1 MSDIVPEL
9 LASIQEDF
17 GKGLGKNKKIS
28 DLVKKVEEGTTT
40 YLEADEYALEVG
52 EILAK
57 AFKRNISADILPD
70 GKMYYNIAKR
80 ILEPTLKNNYDLIT
94 EVTKSVQETIN
105 KNAGIRIKAI
115 KPKLNQD
122 KVDGLI
128 DAVSSADEYDKA
140 ITYLDEP
147 VKNFSQSVVTDSIR
161 VNAEFQHGA
170 GLSPKIQ
177 RTATG
182 KCCKWCQNLVGS
194 YAYPDVPRE
203 VYQRHDYCRCKVDYV
218 VGKERT
224 NVHNNNTGKR
234 KYVQDEYDT
243 YKKSKEERIRH
254 AEEMKATEK
263 ARKEAARQKRIETW
277 KKKSQDNLSGVKL
290 SELQR
295 LAKDAAFEYHR
306 RGLSGLDISD
316 KEIEKILDRNIANRR
331 RDFLERDIS
340 FYREEIAKAV
350 ENNGKHDKIQ
360 IRDIFIHKSIGAK
373 SRNYDILDPATGE
386 IFHFAE
392 GTRIQNSEV
401 FAGKG
406 VRKPL
411 HEGVAEGLAEQC
423 GGTPEKWQ
431 HCKGDGI
438 IDWYGEE
445 RPAEVHWFQ
454 EETVGKVKFKVKEW
468 LDEG

>member
-182 KCCKWCQNLVGS
+182 KCCEWCQNLVGT

-218 VGKERT
+218 VGRERT

-234 KYVQDEYDT
+234 KYVQDEYGT
-243 YKKSKEERIRH
+243 YEKSKEERIRH

-263 ARKEAARQKRIETW
+263 ARKESARQKRIATW
-277 KKKSQDNLSGVKL
+277 EEKFREQSVSASDNTKYHKGI
-290 SELQR
+290 
-295 LAKDAAFEYHR
+295 DATAEYVMNR
-306 RGLSGLDISD
+306 RPGYGKIEITDGYGRQEHE
-316 KEIEKILDRNIANRR
+316 KEIKVAEWLHKNLGGDIELLNESSVDGTKMPDYIWRGKYWELKSTTTPKAANSAIRKAIKQIERNPGGIILNYDAEIDVQETVNVIEKRMKGSKQG
-331 RDFLERDIS
+331 DIPVDVM
-340 FYREEIAKAV
+340 IIK
-350 ENNGKHDKIQ
+350 NGKLEII
-360 IRDIFIHKSIGAK
+360 IR
-373 SRNYDILDPATGE
+373 Y
-386 IFHFAE
+386 
-392 GTRIQNSEV
+392 
-401 FAGKG
+401 
-406 VRKPL
+406 
-411 HEGVAEGLAEQC
+411 
-423 GGTPEKWQ
+423 
-431 HCKGDGI
+431 
-438 IDWYGEE
+438 
-445 RPAEVHWFQ
+445 
-454 EETVGKVKFKVKEW
+454 
-468 LDEG
+468 